1 MIRIPTIRG
10 DGRGDV
16 MSDRGKDDND
26 REEGVRPI
34 LELLPPLPPRPKP
47 NYPHLG
53 RLDEFAST
61 DDDPTGI
68 VYQHS
73 VLCQTFLP
81 YRDPGPDVRT
91 WERSNG
97 FLNLKVIAGDSV
109 DPATGEFVAVGLP
122 FGPKARLVLYHLNAE
137 ALRTRSPVIELAASL
152 TKFVRHTLSLSSD
165 GRTITTVKDQLTR
178 LAAADFRVLMR
189 AGNDAHVLK
198 GTFVERF
205 ELWAPPDGTAR
216 DRSPTKVYLS
226 RPYFESLLSRAVP
239 LNESAVWC
247 LSHNAMAMDIYA
259 WLAQRLH
266 RIDPEKGEVLVPWP
280 RLHEQF
286 GTGYRELWK
295 FRQVF
300 KPTLTQVTTMYPQA
314 KVSLDSRGMALH
326 HSRPPVAKKR
336 LLITTPEAD

>member
-1 MIRIPTIRG
+1 
-10 DGRGDV
+10 
-16 MSDRGKDDND
+16 MSDDGKDADKQ
-26 REEGVRPI
+26 EEGPRPI

-47 NYPHLG
+47 NIPHLG
-53 RLDEFAST
+53 RLDEFVSP

-97 FLNLKVIAGDSV
+97 FLNLKVAAGDAV
-109 DPATGEFVAVGLP
+109 DPATGRFVPVGLP

-137 ALRTRSPVIELAASL
+137 ALRTRSPLIELAASL
-152 TKFVRHTLSLSSD
+152 TKFVRHTLALSND
-165 GRTITTVKDQLTR
+165 GRTIATVKDQLTR
-178 LAAADFRVLMR
+178 LAAADFRVVMR
-189 AGNDAHVLK
+189 AGTAAHVLK

-216 DRSPTKVYLS
+216 DRSPTTVYLS
-226 RPYFESLLSRAVP
+226 RTYFESLLSRAVP

-266 RIDPEKGEVLVPWP
+266 RIDPDKGAVLVPWP

-286 GTGYRELWK
+286 GSAYARLRK
-295 FRQVF
+295 FREVLG
-300 KPTLTQVTTMYPQA
+300 PTLAQVSALYPQA
-314 KVSLDSRGMALH
+314 KVGLDRCGMTLR

-336 LLITTPEAD
+336 FLLATLE

>member
-1 MIRIPTIRG
+1 
-10 DGRGDV
+10 
-16 MSDRGKDDND
+16 MSDDRKDDD
-26 REEGVRPI
+26 KPEEGLRPI

-53 RLDEFAST
+53 RLDEFVST

-81 YRDPGPDVRT
+81 YRDAGPDVRT
-91 WERSNG
+91 WTRSNG
-97 FLNLKVIAGDSV
+97 FLNLQVTAGDAV
-109 DPATGEFVAVGLP
+109 DPATGQFVPVGLP

-152 TKFVRHTLSLSSD
+152 TKFVRHTLALSSD
-165 GRTITTVKDQLTR
+165 GRTIALVKDQLTR

-198 GTFVERF
+198 GTFIERF
-205 ELWAPPDGTAR
+205 SLWAPRDSTAR

-247 LSHNAMAMDIYA
+247 LSHNALAMDIYA

-266 RIDPEKGEVLVPWP
+266 RIDPDKGEVLVPWP

-286 GTGYRELWK
+286 GSAYTRLRK
-295 FRQVF
+295 FREVLG
-300 KPTLTQVTTMYPQA
+300 PTLAQVSALYPQA
-314 KVSLDSRGMALH
+314 KVGLDRRGMTLR

-336 LLITTPEAD
+336 FLLATPE

>member
-1 MIRIPTIRG
+1 
-10 DGRGDV
+10 
-16 MSDRGKDDND
+16 MSDDGKDDGKQ
-26 REEGVRPI
+26 EEGPRPI
-34 LELLPPLPPRPKP
+34 LELLPPVPPRPKP
-47 NYPHLG
+47 NIPHLG
-53 RLDEFAST
+53 RLDEFVSA

-97 FLNLKVIAGDSV
+97 FLNLKVLAGDAV
-109 DPATGEFVAVGLP
+109 DPDTGEFVAVGLP

-137 ALRTRSPVIELAASL
+137 ALRTRSPVIELAASV
-152 TKFVRHTLSLSSD
+152 TKFVRHTLALSGD
-165 GRTITTVKDQLTR
+165 GRTIATVRDQLTR
-178 LAAADFRVLMR
+178 LAAADFRVVMR
-189 AGNDAHVLK
+189 AGTAAHVLK

-205 ELWAPPDGTAR
+205 ELWAPSDGTAR
-216 DRSPTKVYLS
+216 DRSPTTVYLS
-226 RPYFESLLSRAVP
+226 RTYFESLLSRAVP

-266 RIDPEKGEVLVPWP
+266 RVDPEKGEVLVPWP
-280 RLHEQF
+280 HLHEQF

-295 FRQVF
+295 FRQVLR
-300 KPTLTQVTTMYPQA
+300 PTLAQVTAMYPQA
-314 KVSLDSRGMALH
+314 KVSLDRRGMALH

>member
-1 MIRIPTIRG
+1 MTRG
-10 DGRGDV
+10 AGRGDV
-16 MSDRGKDDND
+16 MSNNGKDDND
-26 REEGVRPI
+26 RAEGLRPI

-47 NYPHLG
+47 NYPHLD
-53 RLDEFAST
+53 RLDEFVSA

-81 YRDPGPDVRT
+81 YRDPGPDTRT

-97 FLNLKVIAGDSV
+97 FLNLKVVAGDSV
-109 DPATGEFVAVGLP
+109 DPATGDFVAVGMP

-152 TKFVRHTLSLSSD
+152 TKFVRRTLRLSGD
-165 GRTITTVKDQLTR
+165 GRTIASVKDQLTR

-189 AGNDAHVLK
+189 KGDEAHVLK

-205 ELWAPPDGTAR
+205 SLWAPRDGR
-216 DRSPTKVYLS
+216 GGDRAPTTVQLS
-226 RPYFESLLSRAVP
+226 QPYFESLLHRAVP

-266 RIDPEKGEVLVPWP
+266 RIDPEKGDVLVPWP
-280 RLHEQF
+280 RLREQF
-286 GTGYRELWK
+286 GAGYRELWK

-300 KPTLTQVTTMYPQA
+300 KPTLAQVHAVYREA
-314 KVSLDSRGMALH
+314 RFDVDGRGITLRC
-326 HSRPPVAKKR
+326 SRPPLARR
-336 LLITTPEAD
+336 LVTVRPAGPHR

>member
-1 MIRIPTIRG
+1 
-10 DGRGDV
+10 
-16 MSDRGKDDND
+16 MSDDGKDDE
-26 REEGVRPI
+26 REEGLRPI
-34 LELLPPLPPRPKP
+34 LELLPPLPPRPKL
-47 NYPHLG
+47 NLPHLG
-53 RLDEFAST
+53 RLDEFVST

-81 YRDPGPDVRT
+81 YRDPRPDIRT

-97 FLNLKVIAGDSV
+97 FLNLKVVAGDSV
-109 DPATGEFVAVGLP
+109 DPATGNFVAVGLP

-152 TKFVRHTLSLSSD
+152 TKFVHHTLSLPND
-165 GRTITTVKDQLTR
+165 GRTIASVKDQLTR

-189 AGNDAHVLK
+189 QGDEAHVLK
-198 GTFVERF
+198 GAFVERF
-205 ELWAPPDGTAR
+205 SLWAPRDGGGGERT
-216 DRSPTKVYLS
+216 PTTVQLS

-286 GTGYRELWK
+286 GAGYGVLRK

-300 KPTLTQVTTMYPQA
+300 LPTLAQVSALYPQA
-314 KVSLDSRGMALH
+314 RVSVDRRGAHLR
-326 HSRPPVAKKR
+326 HSRPPVAKSR
-336 LLITTPEAD
+336 LLATRAVAGF

>member
-1 MIRIPTIRG
+1 
-10 DGRGDV
+10 
-16 MSDRGKDDND
+16 MSDDGTDDDD
-26 REEGVRPI
+26 REEGLRPI

-53 RLDEFAST
+53 KLDQFVSADE
-61 DDDPTGI
+61 DPAGI

-81 YRDPGPDVRT
+81 YRDPGLDTRT

-97 FLNLKVIAGDSV
+97 FLNLKVVGGDAV
-109 DPATGEFVAVGLP
+109 DPATGKFVAVGLP
-122 FGPKARLVLYHLNAE
+122 FGPKARLVLYHQNAE

-152 TKFVRHTLSLSSD
+152 TKFVRHTLALSSD
-165 GRTITTVKDQLTR
+165 GRTIASVKDQLTR

-189 AGNDAHVLK
+189 KGDEAHVLK

-205 ELWAPPDGTAR
+205 SLWAPRDGR
-216 DRSPTKVYLS
+216 GGDRTPTTVWLSPT
-226 RPYFESLLSRAVP
+226 YFESLLSRAVP

-266 RIDPEKGEVLVPWP
+266 RIDPDKGEVLVPWP

-286 GTGYRELWK
+286 GSAYARLRK
-295 FRQVF
+295 FREVVG
-300 KPTLTQVTTMYPQA
+300 PTLAQVKAVYPQA
-314 KVSLDSRGMALH
+314 KVSLNRRGMMLRC
-326 HSRPPVAKKR
+326 SRSPVATR
-336 LLITTPEAD
+336 RFVITSPE

>member
-1 MIRIPTIRG
+1 MTRIPTTRG
-10 DGRGDV
+10 VGRGDV
-16 MSDRGKDDND
+16 MSDDGKDDD
-26 REEGVRPI
+26 EREEGLRPI

-47 NYPHLG
+47 NHPHLG
-53 RLDEFAST
+53 RLDEFVST

-97 FLNLKVIAGDSV
+97 FLNLKVVAGDSV
-109 DPATGEFVAVGLP
+109 DPATRRLCRRRSAVRSEGAARALSLERRGAANPLAGHRARGEPHEVRAAP
-122 FGPKARLVLYHLNAE
+122 
-137 ALRTRSPVIELAASL
+137 LR
-152 TKFVRHTLSLSSD
+152 LSSD
-165 GRTITTVKDQLTR
+165 GRTIAAVKDQLTR

-189 AGNDAHVLK
+189 KGDEAHVLK

-205 ELWAPPDGTAR
+205 SLWAPRDGSGA
-216 DRSPTKVYLS
+216 DRTPTTVQLS
-226 RPYFESLLSRAVP
+226 QPYFESLLSRAVP

-286 GTGYRELWK
+286 GSAYARLRK
-295 FRQVF
+295 FREVLG
-300 KPTLTQVTTMYPQA
+300 PTLAQVKAVYPQA
-314 KVSLDSRGMALH
+314 KYSLDRRGMMLR
-326 HSRPPVAKKR
+326 HSRSPVAKR
-336 LLITTPEAD
+336 RFVITSPE